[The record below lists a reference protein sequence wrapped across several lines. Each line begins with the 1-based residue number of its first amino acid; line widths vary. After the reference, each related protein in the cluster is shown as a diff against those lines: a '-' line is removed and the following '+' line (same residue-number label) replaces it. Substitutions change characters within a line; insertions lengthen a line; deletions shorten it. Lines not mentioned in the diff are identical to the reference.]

1 MNSTSEHPE
10 TAARDKASRRDF
22 EPAYL
27 ALHRSGELSGRIQA
41 LWTMMGPCRLCPR
54 ECGADR
60 LAGEKGFCGATG
72 LRLDIA
78 SYGAHFG
85 EERPLVGL
93 NGSGTI
99 FFSHCGLR
107 CVYCQNWE
115 ISIAG
120 EGMEQGTGD
129 LAALMLDLQRSGC
142 HNINVVTPTHYSAHI
157 LEALDMAAAGGLR
170 LPLVWNT
177 SGWERMEVLK
187 LLDGVVDIYM
197 PDFKYWDA
205 DRAAKY
211 SAGARN
217 YPETTARAI
226 LEMHRQVGPARY
238 AAGGI
243 MQRGLIIRHLVLPG
257 DVGGSQRIMEWIAR
271 HLPAD
276 TYVNIMAQYHPA
288 HRAREFPELSKR
300 VPDREYAAVV
310 SRARELGLVNLDIRD
325 GRLP

>member
-1 MNSTSEHPE
+1 MNRTSDYSENR
-10 TAARDKASRRDF
+10 AGNGASRWDF
-22 EPAYL
+22 EPACL
-27 ALHRSGELSGRIQA
+27 ALHRSGELSGRARA
-41 LWTMMGPCRLCPR
+41 LRAMMGPCRLCPR

-60 LAGEKGFCGATG
+60 LHGEKGFCGVTG
-72 LRLDIA
+72 LRFDIA

-107 CVYCQNWE
+107 CVFCQNWE

-120 EGMEQGTGD
+120 EGMEQGAGD

-177 SGWERMEVLK
+177 SGWERMEVLA

-197 PDFKYWDA
+197 PDFKYWDG
-205 DRAAKY
+205 DSAAKY
-211 SAGARN
+211 SAGARI

-226 LEMHRQVGPARY
+226 QEMHRQVGPARY
-238 AAGGI
+238 GAGGI
-243 MQRGLIIRHLVLPG
+243 MQRGLIVRHLVLPE
-257 DVGGSQRIMEWIAR
+257 DAGGSQRIMEWIAR

-288 HRAREFPELSKR
+288 YRAREFPELAKN

-310 SRARELGLVNLDIRD
+310 RRARALGLVNLDVREA
-325 GRLP
+325 RLP